1 MFSNILWC
9 FETNTTGAKSNSD
22 MVKTKASASKSNHV
36 LLLYVL
42 KLEAV
47 SDAFNYSPDVLVAE
61 RFI

>member
-1 MFSNILWC
+1 
-9 FETNTTGAKSNSD
+9 
-22 MVKTKASASKSNHV
+22 MVKTKASSLKFNHV

>member
-9 FETNTTGAKSNSD
+9 FKTSTSGEKSNSN
-22 MVKTKASASKSNHV
+22 MVKTKANAFKSNHV

-61 RFI
+61 QFI